1 MFGGILEACFLG
13 YVLGGIFILVGC
25 RVNLI
30 PTVCSALDLHG
41 SLGECTVEELWP
53 PDLCWRPPIGLLHR
67 ISTVAI
73 VSQWVLG
80 NGSSR
85 ARYAGGAV
93 IMPLSLIRKRAFV
106 PK

>member
-1 MFGGILEACFLG
+1 MFLEGML
-13 YVLGGIFILVGC
+13 ILVGC

-30 PTVCSALDLHG
+30 PTGRSASDLTV
-41 SLGECTVEELWP
+41 LGGVSSGRVMAARLMLAPWLSRWTSTVE
-53 PDLCWRPPIGLLHR
+53 
-67 ISTVAI
+67 I